1 MLSNNIFKTL
11 FVQYHYLYL
20 ISQLT
25 IDNQTIMKKVSNIL
39 ARKGSIVIAIDGS
52 TTVLDALKLMSE
64 KNIGSVVIIEDGV
77 YAGLLTERDYARK
90 VILQGKSSLE
100 TQVREIMSTDFPHMI
115 PENSVETCMHVM
127 SENNIR
133 YLPVFKDNQLCGI
146 ISISDVVTETI
157 LSHEETIEHLKSYIQ
172 S

>member
-1 MLSNNIFKTL
+1 
-11 FVQYHYLYL
+11 
-20 ISQLT
+20 
-25 IDNQTIMKKVSNIL
+25 MKKVSNIL
-39 ARKGSIVIAIDGS
+39 ARKGSNVIAIDGG
-52 TTVLDALKLMSE
+52 TTVLEALRLMAD
-64 KNIGSVVIIEDGV
+64 KNIGSVVITENDA

-100 TQVREIMSTDFPHMI
+100 TQVREIMSTEFPHMI

-127 SENNIR
+127 SENNLR
-133 YLPVFKDNQLCGI
+133 YLPIFKDGSMCGI

-157 LSHEETIEHLKSYIQ
+157 LSHEETIEQLKSYIQ

>member
-1 MLSNNIFKTL
+1 MGKVNNILESKG
-11 FVQYHYLYL
+11 
-20 ISQLT
+20 
-25 IDNQTIMKKVSNIL
+25 
-39 ARKGSIVIAIDGS
+39 ARKNTVFSVPPTTIVYNAIEIM
-52 TTVLDALKLMSE
+52 AE
-64 KNIGSVVIIEDGV
+64 KNIGSVVITEDGD

-100 TQVREIMSTDFPHMI
+100 TQVREIMSTHFPRMI

-133 YLPVFKDNQLCGI
+133 YLPIFKDDELCGI
-146 ISISDVVTETI
+146 VSISDVVTETI
-157 LSHEETIEHLKSYIQ
+157 LSHEETIEHLKMYIQ

>member
-1 MLSNNIFKTL
+1 
-11 FVQYHYLYL
+11 
-20 ISQLT
+20 
-25 IDNQTIMKKVSNIL
+25 MKKVSNIL
-39 ARKGSIVIAIDGS
+39 SRKGGSVVAIDGS
-52 TTVLDALKLMSE
+52 TTVLDALKLMSD
-64 KNIGSVVIIEDGV
+64 KNIGSVVITEDGE

-100 TQVREIMSTDFPHMI
+100 TQVREIMSTHFPRMI

-133 YLPVFKDNQLCGI
+133 YLPIFKDDELCGI
-146 ISISDVVTETI
+146 VSISDVVRETI